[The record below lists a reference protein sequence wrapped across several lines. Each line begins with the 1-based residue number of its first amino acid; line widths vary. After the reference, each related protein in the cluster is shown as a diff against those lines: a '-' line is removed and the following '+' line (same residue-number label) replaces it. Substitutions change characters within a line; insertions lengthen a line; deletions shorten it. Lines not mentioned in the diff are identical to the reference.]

1 MNVKFRMPKLSA
13 EQIANPSGNGKSRG
27 IVRELLLTT
36 IATTISIVLTFGTAA
51 WFEKREADKATRL
64 LAMTIISD
72 IDKTLEVYQKRVELE
87 DNGSRI
93 ANYLF
98 QNIDDSRIRYSEEVA
113 KNLPELQ
120 QELVNIGKGNQFI
133 TRLNRNPR
141 TAQATNLDHSGTRLE
156 LSESETPPVHYQR
169 RLENQ

>member
-36 IATTISIVLTFGTAA
+36 IAT
-51 WFEKREADKATRL
+51 
-64 LAMTIISD
+64 
-72 IDKTLEVYQKRVELE
+72 
-87 DNGSRI
+87 
-93 ANYLF
+93 
-98 QNIDDSRIRYSEEVA
+98 
-113 KNLPELQ
+113 
-120 QELVNIGKGNQFI
+120 
-133 TRLNRNPR
+133 
-141 TAQATNLDHSGTRLE
+141 NLDHSGTRLE